1 MYSPIGTNQQPE
13 VRMALHGWNQLAS
26 SGSDCI
32 EKLVFDVASY
42 VFERKKQLFLDLWPR
57 IANGYIIHY

>member
-1 MYSPIGTNQQPE
+1 
-13 VRMALHGWNQLAS
+13 MALHGWNQLAS

-42 VFERKKQLFLDLWPR
+42 VFERKKQLFLDLLPR